1 MSQIKILTE
10 DETCWSEHIKAQEHS
25 GLSQRKYCLQYGI
38 GYKAFLYHR
47 YKAQGKLK
55 TKKPILNFI
64 EAKPKLVAPP
74 PVAETLQ
81 LILPNGVKMGVPPQI
96 DTTLLKAVMTIA
108 AAL

>member
-1 MSQIKILTE
+1 MRDIT
-10 DETCWSEHIKAQEHS
+10 
-25 GLSQRKYCLQYGI
+25 I

-81 LILPNGVKMGVPPQI
+81 LILPNGQGKI
-96 DTTLLKAVMTIA
+96 TKIF
-108 AAL
+108 